1 MDRGLLLALMA
12 LQKEFI
18 TRQQFLT
25 GFRAWLVNRFL
36 KLEEILVQKA
46 FLTKGQLERLSFD
59 LLTMQERSQ
68 NEWQIAIRESQA
80 VRTVYDDMVSL
91 AANNA
96 PVLQFVT
103 MIGKAMSSPSSPT
116 AESNTRLDEP
126 SAHDP
131 HSTIDS
137 PLPLDPYATMI
148 TREFD
153 DTEI

>member
-59 LLTMQERSQ
+59 LLSMQERS
-68 NEWQIAIRESQA
+68 
-80 VRTVYDDMVSL
+80 
-91 AANNA
+91 
-96 PVLQFVT
+96 
-103 MIGKAMSSPSSPT
+103 K
-116 AESNTRLDEP
+116 
-126 SAHDP
+126 
-131 HSTIDS
+131 
-137 PLPLDPYATMI
+137 
-148 TREFD
+148 
-153 DTEI
+153 

>member
-1 MDRGLLLALMA
+1 M
-12 LQKEFI
+12 
-18 TRQQFLT
+18 T

-126 SAHDP
+126 SDHDP